1 MNEFFLY
8 HSNKDYMSKSPCIQ
22 RIQKEFTELV
32 KSPLK
37 YATAGPDSE
46 GDLTRWSATI
56 VGPENTPYHGGI
68 FILQIYFPKEYP
80 YKPPKVKFVTKVYHC
95 NVSSSGSICL
105 DILKSQWSPVL
116 TISKVLLSI
125 LSLLDDPE
133 PSDPLVPEIAE
144 LYMKDRGAHDIRA
157 RQWTETYAMGDA

>member
-1 MNEFFLY
+1 
-8 HSNKDYMSKSPCIQ
+8 MSKSPCIL

-46 GDLTRWSATI
+46 NDLTRWSATI

-68 FILQIYFPKEYP
+68 FKLQIYFPKEYP

-116 TISKVLLSI
+116 TISKVLLYCM
-125 LSLLDDPE
+125 PA
-133 PSDPLVPEIAE
+133 PL
-144 LYMKDRGAHDIRA
+144 
-157 RQWTETYAMGDA
+157 ETKKCNLFSKHLFLVTFYKAF